1 MLKTAHFLLSFS
13 FVSIASST
21 SLCDSLLTKQIAK
34 IDLDLA
40 QMRIMSTL
48 GNFKFARYWFLY
60 GRNSP
65 VQRDSENDLHSF
77 YSIHDFAIASS
88 RKNAKDIYIDF
99 VGYFDDVNYGATI
112 VMEALEGKGKWGF
125 KTTEQRAAIITETSA
140 FLVLYLHLLSQIND
154 AVNHCTNTASDG
166 EYDLTDPWDEVA
178 ALIIGSLEGTE
189 EGGATD
195 GRDGQLMWGL
205 STRRA
210 FQFQTLNSLGYAQTN
225 SDVIDA
231 LWAGRGEIDALDCE
245 RFSRTAEN
253 VKKLMLVPLL
263 QSVIRYAIL
272 NEKLEADT
280 LKEDIALGET
290 YALAILPII
299 KAVDENVAEIIREN
313 MVFNEQVTPVRD
325 GAQAVA
331 DAVGSAAVSLGLKCS
346 QLGST
351 SQADPCRNI
360 ASSAKSLGPLLYAS
374 IAAVVSI
381 SCIMF

>member
-1 MLKTAHFLLSFS
+1 
-13 FVSIASST
+13 
-21 SLCDSLLTKQIAK
+21 
-34 IDLDLA
+34 
-40 QMRIMSTL
+40 MSTL
-48 GNFKFARYWFLY
+48 GNFKFTRYWFLY

-88 RKNAKDIYIDF
+88 RQNAEDIYFDF
-99 VGYFDDVNYGATI
+99 VGYFNDVNYGATI
-112 VMEALEGKGKWGF
+112 IMEALEGSGKWGA
-125 KTTEQRAAIITETSA
+125 KTTQQRAAVITETSA
-140 FLVLYLHLLSQIND
+140 FLVLYLHLISQIHD

-178 ALIIGSLEGTE
+178 ALIVGSLEGTQD
-189 EGGATD
+189 GGATD
-195 GRDGQLMWGL
+195 GRDGRLIWGL

-253 VKKLMLVPLL
+253 IRKVTLVPLL
-263 QSVIRYAIL
+263 QSVVRYAIL
-272 NEKLEADT
+272 NEKLEADS
-280 LKEDIALGET
+280 LKEDLALGEV
-290 YALAILPII
+290 YALAVLPII
-299 KAVDENVAEIIREN
+299 NAVDANLAEIIREN
-313 MVFNEQVTPVRD
+313 MVYNEQVKPVRD

-331 DAVGSAAVSLGLKCS
+331 DAIGSAAVSLGLKCS

-360 ASSAKSLGPLLYAS
+360 ASSANRFGSILFSSFAALAS
-374 IAAVVSI
+374 IGF
-381 SCIMF
+381 IML

>member
-1 MLKTAHFLLSFS
+1 M
-13 FVSIASST
+13 V
-21 SLCDSLLTKQIAK
+21 
-34 IDLDLA
+34 
-40 QMRIMSTL
+40 
-48 GNFKFARYWFLY
+48 
-60 GRNSP
+60 
-65 VQRDSENDLHSF
+65 
-77 YSIHDFAIASS
+77 
-88 RKNAKDIYIDF
+88 
-99 VGYFDDVNYGATI
+99 
-112 VMEALEGKGKWGF
+112 
-125 KTTEQRAAIITETSA
+125 
-140 FLVLYLHLLSQIND
+140 
-154 AVNHCTNTASDG
+154 
-166 EYDLTDPWDEVA
+166 
-178 ALIIGSLEGTE
+178 
-189 EGGATD
+189 
-195 GRDGQLMWGL
+195 
-205 STRRA
+205 
-210 FQFQTLNSLGYAQTN
+210 N

-360 ASSAKSLGPLLYAS
+360 ASSAKSLGPLLFSS

-381 SCIMF
+381 SCIML